1 MGGQEVQ
8 QRPIHLQHGFVTI
21 SEHLCAGALL
31 AMWFTACNVHSSASL
46 SQQLPDTA
54 LPLSDVDSLHL
65 SRFSRSPPHH
75 SQMLCQAVIVYH
87 IAVLTNDAD
96 VPECSA
102 IDDQFNDVLTVACVF
117 IFAASQ
123 IGGSSFVE
131 TGQMIAKAQQAPHT
145 IPSNSSASC
154 LMPFPQLCYWW
165 RCTLRC

>member
-1 MGGQEVQ
+1 M
-8 QRPIHLQHGFVTI
+8 
-21 SEHLCAGALL
+21 
-31 AMWFTACNVHSSASL
+31 M
-46 SQQLPDTA
+46 
-54 LPLSDVDSLHL
+54 
-65 SRFSRSPPHH
+65 
-75 SQMLCQAVIVYH
+75 CQAVIVYH

-131 TGQMIAKAQQAPHT
+131 TGQMIARAQQAPHT

-154 LMPFPQLCYWW
+154 LMPFPQLCYCW